1 MREQWVSI
9 PSGVRVCYTDFGGS
23 GIPVL
28 ALHGTFGRGRIFAGL
43 ARELAGVARI
53 IAPDQRGH
61 GRTDRRESYTCA
73 DFVADAAAVLEQLEP
88 APVVVLGHSRGGIT
102 AYQLAAWHP
111 ELVAGLI
118 IEDVGPVM
126 RQPEIADP
134 VLPVRGWP
142 AAAPTE
148 ADLGAALQARGIP
161 DASYFL
167 QSAVTTPD
175 GRCRFLFDWE
185 DMMAVQLS
193 GVGDWWADWLGSACP
208 ALVVRGEQSSMLPAP
223 LAARMA
229 TQRPHTRLVE
239 IAGAGHWV
247 HDDAPRAM
255 AAAVRDF
262 LADPATGLGAGRAL
276 RSPGG

>member
-1 MREQWVSI
+1 MREQWLPA
-9 PSGVRVCYTDFGGS
+9 PSGLRVCYTDFGGS

-43 ARELAGVARI
+43 ARELAGVVRI
-53 IAPDQRGH
+53 IALDQRGH
-61 GRTDRRESYTCA
+61 GRTDRRESYTCD
-73 DFVADAAAVLEQLEP
+73 DFVADAAAVVEQLRL

-102 AYQLAAWHP
+102 AYQLAARHP

-126 RQPEIADP
+126 RQPEVADP

-148 ADLGAALQARGIP
+148 ADLAAALQARGIP

-167 QSAVTTPD
+167 QSAVLASD

-208 ALVVRGEQSSMLPAP
+208 ALVLRGEHSSMLPAW
-223 LAARMA
+223 LATRMA
-229 TQRPHTRLVE
+229 AQRPDTRLVD

-255 AAAVRDF
+255 AAAISDF
-262 LADPATGLGAGRAL
+262 LADPAMGGGPGRVL

>member
-1 MREQWVSI
+1 MREEWVSV
-9 PSGVRVCYTDFGGS
+9 PGGPRVCYTDFGGS
-23 GIPVL
+23 GVPVL

-43 ARELAGVARI
+43 ARELGGVARI

-73 DFVADAAAVLEQLEP
+73 DFVADAAAVLERLEL

-102 AYQLAAWHP
+102 AYQLAARHP
-111 ELVAGLI
+111 DLVAGLI

-126 RQPEIADP
+126 RQPEIEHP

-142 AAAPTE
+142 AAAPTAAHL
-148 ADLGAALQARGIP
+148 ADALQARGIP

-167 QSAVTTPD
+167 QSAVTAPD

-208 ALVVRGEQSSMLPAP
+208 ALVVRGEHSSMLPAR
-223 LAARMA
+223 LATEMAAR
-229 TQRPHTRLVE
+229 RPATRLVD

-247 HDDAPRAM
+247 HDDAPAAM
-255 AAAVRDF
+255 AAAIRDF
-262 LADPATGLGAGRAL
+262 LADPATGLGSGRAL

>member
-1 MREQWVSI
+1 MREQWLSV
-9 PSGVRVCYTDFGGS
+9 PSGPRVCYTDFGGS
-23 GIPVL
+23 GLPVL
-28 ALHGTFGRGRIFAGL
+28 ALHGTFGRGSIFAGL

-73 DFVADAAAVLEQLEP
+73 DFVADTAAVLEQLEL

-102 AYQLAAWHP
+102 AYQLAARYP

-126 RQPEIADP
+126 RQPEIEHP

-148 ADLGAALQARGIP
+148 ADLADALQARGIP
-161 DASYFL
+161 DVSYFL

-175 GRCRFLFDWE
+175 GRSRFLFDWE

-208 ALVVRGEQSSMLPAP
+208 ALVVRGEHSSMLPAR
-223 LAARMA
+223 LATQMAAR
-229 TQRPHTRLVE
+229 RPATRLVD

-247 HDDAPRAM
+247 HDDAPAAM
-255 AAAVRDF
+255 AAAIRYFV
-262 LADPATGLGAGRAL
+262 ADPATGLGAGRAL

>member
-1 MREQWVSI
+1 MREQWVSV
-9 PSGVRVCYTDFGGS
+9 PGGVRVCYTDFGGS

-28 ALHGTFGRGRIFAGL
+28 ALHGTFGRGKIFAGL
-43 ARELAGVARI
+43 ARELVGVAHL

-61 GRTDRRESYTCA
+61 GRTDRRESYTCT
-73 DFVADAAAVLEQLEP
+73 DFVADAAAVLEQLEL

-102 AYQLAAWHP
+102 AYQLAARHP
-111 ELVAGLI
+111 ELVSGLI

-126 RQPEIADP
+126 QQPEIADP

-142 AAAPTE
+142 ATAPTE
-148 ADLGAALQARGIP
+148 ADLAAALRARGIP

-175 GRCRFLFDWE
+175 GQCRFLFDWE

-208 ALVVRGEQSSMLPAP
+208 ALVVRGEHSSMLPARQ
-223 LAARMA
+223 ATRMA
-229 TQRPHTRLVE
+229 AQRPHTRLVD

-247 HDDAPRAM
+247 HDDAPRDM
-255 AAAVRDF
+255 AAAIRDF
-262 LADPATGLGAGRAL
+262 LADRATGLGAGRAL

>member
-1 MREQWVSI
+1 MREQRVSV
-9 PSGVRVCYTDFGGS
+9 PGGPRVCYTDFGGS
-23 GIPVL
+23 GLPVL
-28 ALHGTFGRGRIFAGL
+28 ALHGTFGRGSIFAGL

-73 DFVADAAAVLEQLEP
+73 DFVADAAAVLERLEL

-102 AYQLAAWHP
+102 AYQLAARHP

-126 RQPEIADP
+126 RQPEIAHP
-134 VLPVRGWP
+134 VLPVQGWP
-142 AAAPTE
+142 ATAPTE
-148 ADLGAALQARGIP
+148 ADLAAALQARGIP
-161 DASYFL
+161 EAGYFL

-208 ALVVRGEQSSMLPAP
+208 ALVVRGERSSMLPAR
-223 LAARMA
+223 LATRMA
-229 TQRPHTRLVE
+229 AQRPGARLVD

-255 AAAVRDF
+255 AAAIRDF
-262 LADPATGLGAGRAL
+262 LADPATGPGPGRAL

>member
-1 MREQWVSI
+1 MREQWLPA
-9 PSGVRVCYTDFGGS
+9 PSGLRVCYTDFGGS

-43 ARELAGVARI
+43 ARELAGVVRI
-53 IAPDQRGH
+53 IALDQRGH
-61 GRTDRRESYTCA
+61 GRTDRRESYTCD
-73 DFVADAAAVLEQLEP
+73 DFVADAAAVVERLRL

-102 AYQLAAWHP
+102 AYQLAARHP

-148 ADLGAALQARGIP
+148 ADLAAALQARGIP

-167 QSAVTTPD
+167 QSAVLAAD

-208 ALVVRGEQSSMLPAP
+208 ALVLRGEHSSMLPAR
-223 LAARMA
+223 LATRMA
-229 TQRPHTRLVE
+229 AQRPGTRLVD

-255 AAAVRDF
+255 AAAISDF
-262 LADPATGLGAGRAL
+262 LADPAMGGGPGRVL

>member
-1 MREQWVSI
+1 MREQWLSV
-9 PSGVRVCYTDFGGS
+9 PSGPRVCYTDFAGS
-23 GIPVL
+23 GLPVL
-28 ALHGTFGRGRIFAGL
+28 ALHGTFGRGGIFAGL
-43 ARELAGVARI
+43 ARELAGVACI

-61 GRTDRRESYTCA
+61 GRTDRRASYTCA
-73 DFVADAAAVLEQLEP
+73 DFVADAAAMLEQLEL

-102 AYQLAAWHP
+102 AYQLAARHP

-126 RQPEIADP
+126 RQPEIAHP
-134 VLPVRGWP
+134 VLPVHGWP
-142 AAAPTE
+142 ATAPTE
-148 ADLGAALQARGIP
+148 ADLAAALQARGIP
-161 DASYFL
+161 DAGYFL

-193 GVGDWWADWLGSACP
+193 GVGDWWADWLGSMCP
-208 ALVVRGEQSSMLPAP
+208 ALVVRGEHSSMLPAR
-223 LAARMA
+223 LA
-229 TQRPHTRLVE
+229 TQMTAQRPGARLVD

-255 AAAVRDF
+255 AAAIRDF